1 METLLTTV
9 PAHFDGTEIKL
20 DIPIPLATNARL
32 LITILDQPD
41 ANQVI
46 VEMAMRAAA
55 QAFARVWN
63 NDEDAAYD
71 DL

>member
-46 VEMAMRAAA
+46 VEMAMRAAE

>member
-20 DIPIPLATNARL
+20 DIPVPLATNARL